1 MLYLYAGWMLV
12 MNLID
17 FFLMFL
23 DKQKAR
29 RNKWR
34 IPEKTLFGFAL
45 LGGALGGYLGMKL
58 FRHKTRHP
66 LFYIGLPTAFILH
79 ALLATALFYYGV
91 L

>member
-1 MLYLYAGWMLV
+1 

-58 FRHKTRHP
+58 FRHKTLHP
-66 LFYIGLPTAFILH
+66 LFYIGLPTVLILH
-79 ALLATALFYYGV
+79 ALLAAALFYYGV

>member
-1 MLYLYAGWMLV
+1 

-45 LGGALGGYLGMKL
+45 LGGALGGYFGMKL
-58 FRHKTRHP
+58 FRHKTLHP